1 MSKRDAEL
9 KRLPVVLE
17 KEVKRQKKLNE
28 GIEREIDE
36 LIARIKHLKKS
47 LVEGDTEP
55 KEVLK
60 ELKQCVVKVEEVTGS
75 QTDEKS
81 KYLAEVIED
90 TSDLFSTSSLY
101 HEFDDEGE
109 PWLNRKELVLSIVA
123 EHLFHTGRVATGSIL
138 ESETGTTVD
147 SDYKAKYDSLHKITT
162 SIEKKE
168 ISLLHAWLLQ
178 AKAEWKAQWSD
189 QTPSPKI
196 AEYVNDLEFQIYRL
210 HIIGLLKKGN
220 RKEAMTYI
228 KEHLPTFV
236 DGKWKGEVSK
246 LVGALVFISANGEV
260 VESSPYEFL
269 LNDNMELWTDLRNSF
284 RECWCY
290 NSNAPRRPHLST
302 CLDAGFQALPTLQKY
317 LSLPESFRK
326 TKELHAP
333 PLSTDMVFRSSIT
346 CPVTQQVTTSGS
358 GTNPAMLLPCCHVL
372 SRSAIGSLIRPPSN
386 ILKCPYC
393 PNECKHS
400 SCQPLFI

>member
-210 HIIGLLKKGN
+210 HIIGLLKKAK
-220 RKEAMTYI
+220 R
-228 KEHLPTFV
+228 
-236 DGKWKGEVSK
+236 
-246 LVGALVFISANGEV
+246 
-260 VESSPYEFL
+260 
-269 LNDNMELWTDLRNSF
+269 
-284 RECWCY
+284 
-290 NSNAPRRPHLST
+290 
-302 CLDAGFQALPTLQKY
+302 
-317 LSLPESFRK
+317 SLPEQF
-326 TKELHAP
+326 EL
-333 PLSTDMVFRSSIT
+333 
-346 CPVTQQVTTSGS
+346 
-358 GTNPAMLLPCCHVL
+358 L
-372 SRSAIGSLIRPPSN
+372 SRDSETFSVGGWKRLSL
-386 ILKCPYC
+386 
-393 PNECKHS
+393 
-400 SCQPLFI
+400 